1 MKMIN
6 NYLDTL
12 EGYLPEESQ
21 EEIRQE
27 FESSLMEQIEDKQQ
41 QLGRELNPDEQEKLL
56 LKIGH
61 PLRVASAYLPNQELI
76 NKDYF
81 PAYKHAL
88 EISLS
93 IFAILTLLWVLP
105 YRLGSMGVMEFLFA
119 TFVSVIDV
127 SLTVFLYVTGIFY
140 LFQRYNLPLEIL
152 YHWSPKK
159 LSSSGK
165 KVSLSRFEV
174 FFEMAFEAL
183 FLVLW
188 NQIFLS
194 EYVSIENNFIENFSM
209 SSDWSIV
216 FLPVNIVVVASFI
229 LNAIKLTSAHWNR
242 WLLTSNLALNL
253 ISVVL
258 LAYIMQFDNFFT
270 LSSEQLGGHDWGK
283 ISYYAALN
291 VRIVIGFI
299 IAVILWDSYS
309 HLKKLRMPT

>member
-21 EEIRQE
+21 QEIRQE

-41 QLGRELNPDEQEKLL
+41 QLGRELNLDEQEAIL

-81 PAYKHAL
+81 PAYKRAL

-93 IFAILTLLWVLP
+93 IFAVITLLAVLP
-105 YRLGSMGVMEFLFA
+105 FNLSTMG
-119 TFVSVIDV
+119 FVEIILSIFSSVIEV
-127 SLTVFLYVTGIFY
+127 GLKVFLYVTGVFY
-140 LFQRYNLPLEIL
+140 LMQRYHFSLDSL
-152 YHWSPKK
+152 YAWSPKK

-183 FLVLW
+183 FLVIW
-188 NQIFLS
+188 NRMFIS
-194 EYVSIENNFIENFSM
+194 EYVSFENNFIENFSM
-209 SSDWSIV
+209 SPDWSLV
-216 FLPVNIVVVASFI
+216 YLPVNIVVVASFI
-229 LNAIKLTSAHWNR
+229 LNIFKLTSAHWNR
-242 WLLTSNLALNL
+242 WLLTSNLVING
-253 ISVVL
+253 ISIVL
-258 LAYIMQFDNFFT
+258 LAYILQFDHFFD
-270 LSSEQLGGHDWGK
+270 LSSIQLGEHDWGK
-283 ISYYAALN
+283 ISYYAELN
-291 VRIVIGFI
+291 VRIVIGFV
-299 IAVILWDSYS
+299 IAVTLWDSYS
-309 HLKKLRMPT
+309 HFKKLRN

>member
-12 EGYLPEESQ
+12 ESYLPEENQ
-21 EEIRQE
+21 QEIRQE
-27 FESSLMEQIEDKQQ
+27 LESSLMGQIEDKQQ
-41 QLGRELNPDEQEKLL
+41 QLGRDLNQDEQEALL

-81 PAYKHAL
+81 PAYKRAL

-93 IFAILTLLWVLP
+93 IFAVLTLLWVLP
-105 YRLGSMGVMEFLFA
+105 YKLGSMGVIEFLIT
-119 TFVSVIDV
+119 TFSSVIDA

-140 LFQRYNLPLEIL
+140 LFQRYNFPLESL
-152 YHWSPKK
+152 YQWSPKK

-183 FLVLW
+183 FLVIW
-188 NQIFLS
+188 NKMYLS
-194 EYVSIENNFIENFSM
+194 EYVAFENNFIENFSM

-229 LNAIKLTSAHWNR
+229 LNAIKLTNAHWNR
-242 WLLTSNLALNL
+242 WILTSNLVINV
-253 ISVVL
+253 ISIVL

-270 LSSEQLGGHDWGK
+270 LSSNQLGDHDWGK
-283 ISYYAALN
+283 ISYYAELN
-291 VRIVIGFI
+291 VRIVIGII
-299 IAVILWDSYS
+299 IAVTVWDSYS
-309 HLKKLRMPT
+309 HFKKLRN